1 MMKRNRVS
9 QPQSSWLDQPQ
20 VAEFILKCIA
30 DGDTNATIAR
40 KIGTQFGDTSEK
52 SIRRFR
58 KRHNANPD
66 AVSQAY
72 TKIEGDTAEGQGEP
86 STTPVLDDPDTMLR
100 ERGLDPGEWAI
111 THVTANEY
119 QGPASAGHTD
129 ATGETKVTYY
139 QTKFTATKI
148 RPDVQ
153 LIAARSDGWKNDFRV
168 IDYDNRRRLVVV
180 TGDQQAPFHDPHL
193 DGLFRQW
200 LSDYK
205 PERGI
210 LLGDTVDFPD
220 ISRHQLDPEN
230 TAAVNE
236 CIQSGYDLLRGYV
249 ESSPGTHWQKLAG
262 NHDERLRNLILDKPK
277 NHALYGLK
285 RPDTPDSPGE
295 DVLGLIHLLRL
306 DELGI
311 DYVDPHGGYELGQ
324 IVLSPKLAVRH
335 GWLVRKGSGATALAT
350 LEHLGYSV
358 IVGHTHRQSVVHETK
373 AEIDG
378 EVRVLTGV
386 EAGCMCRIKQTVGE
400 DGRVWPNYTV
410 APDWQQGFC
419 TVEIWDD
426 GYFNIDTAKYVNGT
440 LMWRDERYS

>member
-1 MMKRNRVS
+1 MS
-9 QPQSSWLDQPQ
+9 QQTSWLDQPQ
-20 VAEFILKCIA
+20 VAEQI
-30 DGDTNATIAR
+30 DGLIRRGETNATIAR
-40 KIGTQFGDTSEK
+40 VVSNQYGATSEA
-52 SIRRFR
+52 SIRRYR
-58 KRHNANPD
+58 KRHAINPD
-66 AVSQAY
+66 AVHQAY
-72 TKIEGDTAEGQGEP
+72 TKIEGDVAEGQDDP

-100 ERGLDPGEWAI
+100 ARGLDPEEWAI

-139 QTKFTATKI
+139 QTKFTAAKI

-153 LIAARSDGWKNDFRV
+153 LIAARSDGWIRNNRV
-168 IDYDNRRRLVVV
+168 TDNYTGHRLIVV

-200 LSDYK
+200 LDNYR
-205 PERGI
+205 PDQGI

-230 TAAVNE
+230 TATVNE

-249 ESSPGTHWQKLAG
+249 ESSPSTHWQKLAG

-277 NHALYGLK
+277 NHPLYGLK

-311 DYVDPHGGYELGQ
+311 EYIDPHGGYELGQ
-324 IVLSPKLAVRH
+324 IILSPKLAVRH
-335 GWLVRKGSGATALAT
+335 GWLVRKGSGSTALAT

-378 EVRVLTGV
+378 KVRVLTGV
-386 EAGCMCRIKQTVGE
+386 EAGCMCRVEQTTDL

-410 APDWQQGFC
+410 APDWQNGFC
-419 TVEIWDD
+419 TVEVWDD